1 MQCIFVTLRI
11 ERKHYNSKF
20 LTVIWYEYTNQIKKL
35 KEYYKLN
42 ED

>member
-1 MQCIFVTLRI
+1 LRI
-11 ERKHYNSKF
+11 ERKHYNSNN
-20 LTVIWYEYTNQIKKL
+20 NQIKKL